1 MVIELSR
8 DFLERAEA
16 KEPGSQASIGLERID
31 SLNLPVDEDDQPWC
45 SFIIPDL
52 MVDLVEVC
60 LVRNH

>member
-16 KEPGSQASIGLERID
+16 KGPGPQASIGLERIN
-31 SLNLPVDEDDQPWC
+31 SQNLPVDEDHQPRC

-52 MVDLVEVC
+52 IVDLVEVC

>member
-16 KEPGSQASIGLERID
+16 KEPGPQASIGLEGID